1 MSTTGRLERN
11 VAPPSYSALL
21 RISALSRV
29 LLGMQVARLGQQTAA
44 LGLVLFTLATY
55 RSPELAGL
63 VVFVGLV
70 PGILLSPV
78 AGALLDR
85 HGRTRLI
92 VLDLL
97 VSMCALALVAGLAMA
112 GSLPAWLLL
121 CIAAIASL
129 TAPLTNTR
137 LMSLF
142 PLMYRGTSGSAL
154 MR

>member
-1 MSTTGRLERN
+1 
-11 VAPPSYSALL
+11 
-21 RISALSRV
+21 
-29 LLGMQVARLGQQTAA
+29 MQVARVGQQTAA

-55 RSPELAGL
+55 RSPELA
-63 VVFVGLV
+63 GLV

-129 TAPLTNTR
+129 TAPLTNTGLR
-137 LMSLF
+137 SLF